1 MNKEFKYNSIFA
13 NLQIKPLISEEKDK
27 YLSLASIDNLKRFL
41 PEIDTDKNIDLLPIA
56 FDACVVNRVNKNGDV
71 VNSLTA
77 SEMLKNFV
85 NKPINVEHDRTKVV
99 GCILTA
105 SFSKFGDNQIITEDE
120 AKEMKEPYYITL
132 GGVIWKIIN
141 PQLSNLIE
149 ESNDPSSENY
159 MNVSA
164 SWELG
169 FNEYDLVLLND
180 NNKNLED
187 GTFVSDEKEKD
198 KLKKNLK
205 SFGGSGKID
214 KETSI
219 YRQVL
224 GNVIPLGIGLTS
236 NPAADVQGVAVKS
249 NEDSSLFDPKS
260 NDQEADS
267 SNINKNNISQNEE
280 NNVNEEGVIKRIIM
294 KIENI
299 NQITDELLK
308 QVTASSVAEFIQ
320 DELKKA
326 SEAFV
331 AEKSEKDTAIKAAQE
346 KYESLSTESNKVK
359 EELEKLKAS
368 LAQLEEEKA
377 AKIKE
382 EAFNVRMAS
391 LDEEYDL
398 SDEDR
403 QVLAT
408 DVKDLNDET
417 FAAYKNKMAVL
428 MKEKNKAAKKAAQEK
443 MSKKDVKQDLQEDV
457 KDKGVDEN
465 KEDKTGKMVKASV
478 ESTSE
483 QSATEVV
490 DEVLDNS
497 NVEKNSI
504 ANSTITAEVSLREK
518 YSKAFGFEGFDI
530 K

>member
-1 MNKEFKYNSIFA
+1 MNFEFTTTFA
-13 NLQIKPLISEEKDK
+13 NLQVKPLVSEEKDK
-27 YLSLASIDNLKRFL
+27 YLSLASIDSLKKFV
-41 PEIDTDKNIDLLPIA
+41 PNIDTDKNIDLLPIA

-71 VNSLTA
+71 VDSSTA
-77 SEMLKNFV
+77 VEMLKNFV

-105 SFSKFGDNQIITEDE
+105 SFSKFGDNKVITEDE
-120 AKEMKEPYYITL
+120 AKKMKEPYYITL

-169 FNEYDLVLLND
+169 FNEYDLVLLNG

-187 GTFVSDEKEKD
+187 GTFVSNEKEKE

-205 SFGGSGKID
+205 AFGGSGRVD
-214 KETSI
+214 KNTSI

-224 GNVIPLGIGLTS
+224 GNVIPLGIGLTA
-236 NPAADVQGVAVKS
+236 NPAADVQGVAVKEDNQMDIELS
-249 NEDSSLFDPKS
+249 KEENDQMSDSS
-260 NDQEADS
+260 EVS
-267 SNINKNNISQNEE
+267 SENNISQDEE
-280 NNVNEEGVIKRIIM
+280 NTVNEEGVINRIIM

-308 QVTASSVAEFIQ
+308 QVTASSVADFIQ

-326 SEAFV
+326 SETFV
-331 AEKSEKDTAIKAAQE
+331 AERTEKDNAIKAAQE
-346 KYESLSTESNKVK
+346 KYESLSTESGKVK
-359 EELEKLKAS
+359 EELEKLKAI

-398 SDEDR
+398 TDEDR
-403 QVLAT
+403 QVLAN

-428 MKEKNKAAKKAAQEK
+428 MKEKSKMAKKAKEEE
-443 MSKKDVKQDLQEDV
+443 MKKAKASEVAKVTE
-457 KDKGVDEN
+457 E
-465 KEDKTGKMVKASV
+465 VKAS
-478 ESTSE
+478 TASE

-497 NVEKNSI
+497 NIETNSI
-504 ANSTITAEVSLREK
+504 PNSTTTVEPSLREK
-518 YSKAFGFEGFDI
+518 YSKAFGLEGFDI

>member
-1 MNKEFKYNSIFA
+1 MNFQYTTTFA
-13 NLQIKPLISEEKDK
+13 NLQIKPIVSEEKDK
-27 YLSLASIDNLKRFL
+27 YLSLASIDSLKKFL
-41 PEIDTDKNIDLLPIA
+41 PEINTEKNVDLLPIA

-77 SEMLKNFV
+77 AEMLKDFI
-85 NKPINVEHDRTKVV
+85 NKPINIEHDRTRVV

-105 SFSKFGDNQIITEDE
+105 NFSKFGTNEVLAADQVKD
-120 AKEMKEPYYITL
+120 MKEPFYITL

-169 FNEYDLVLLND
+169 FNEYDLVLIND
-180 NNKNLED
+180 NNKNLENAK
-187 GTFVSDEKEKD
+187 FVTDEKEKD

-214 KETSI
+214 KNTSI

-224 GNVIPLGIGLTS
+224 GNVIPLGIGLTA
-236 NPAADVQGVAVKS
+236 NPAADVQGVATKDEQSLEVEISKPEENDQMS
-249 NEDSSLFDPKS
+249 DSSD
-260 NDQEADS
+260 
-267 SNINKNNISQNEE
+267 INCENNISQHEE
-280 NNVNEEGVIKRIIM
+280 NTVNEEGVINRIIM

-308 QVTASSVAEFIQ
+308 QVTASSVSDFIQ
-320 DELKKA
+320 EELKKA
-326 SEAFV
+326 SEAFT
-331 AEKSEKDTAIKAAQE
+331 AEKNEKDNAIKATQE
-346 KYESLSTESNKVK
+346 KYEALSTESEKVK
-359 EELEKLKAS
+359 EELEKVKAS
-368 LAQLEEEKA
+368 LAKLEEEKF
-377 AKIKE
+377 AKAQE
-382 EAFNVRMAS
+382 EAFNLRMAV
-391 LDEEYDL
+391 LDEEFDL

-408 DVKDLNDET
+408 DIKDLNDES

-428 MKEKNKAAKKAAQEK
+428 MKEKNKAAKKAKEEE
-443 MSKKDVKQDLQEDV
+443 MKKS
-457 KDKGVDEN
+457 
-465 KEDKTGKMVKASV
+465 KASEV
-478 ESTSE
+478 KEEIKASTSSE

-504 ANSTITAEVSLREK
+504 PNSTTTAEVSLREK
-518 YSKAFGFEGFDI
+518 YSKAFGLEGFDI

>member
-1 MNKEFKYNSIFA
+1 MNFQFTTTFA
-13 NLQIKPLISEEKDK
+13 NLQIKPLVSEEKDK
-27 YLSLASIDNLKRFL
+27 YLSLASIDSLKRFL
-41 PEIDTDKNIDLLPIA
+41 PDIDTDKNIDLLPIA

-71 VNSLTA
+71 VNSSTA
-77 SEMLKNFV
+77 VEMLKNFV

-205 SFGGSGKID
+205 AFGGSGKID
-214 KETSI
+214 KNTSI

-224 GNVIPLGIGLTS
+224 GNVIPLGIGLTA
-236 NPAADVQGVAVKS
+236 NPAADVQGVATKDDNQMNIELS
-249 NEDSSLFDPKS
+249 KPEENGQMSDSS
-260 NDQEADS
+260 EAPCE
-267 SNINKNNISQNEE
+267 NNISQDEGNT
-280 NNVNEEGVIKRIIM
+280 VNEEGVIKRIIM

-382 EAFNVRMAS
+382 EAFNLRMAS
-391 LDEEYDL
+391 LDEEFDL

-428 MKEKNKAAKKAAQEK
+428 MKEKNKAAKKAK
-443 MSKKDVKQDLQEDV
+443 MDKEDI
-457 KDKGVDEN
+457 KDKGIDES
-465 KEDKTGKMVKASV
+465 KEDKNGKIIKASTSLEVKA
-478 ESTSE
+478 SE

-497 NVEKNSI
+497 NIERNSI
-504 ANSTITAEVSLREK
+504 PNSTTTVEPSLREK

>member
-1 MNKEFKYNSIFA
+1 MNFEFITTFA
-13 NLQIKPLISEEKDK
+13 NLQVKPLVSEEKDK
-27 YLSLASIDNLKRFL
+27 YLSLASIDSLKKFL
-41 PEIDTDKNIDLLPIA
+41 PEIDTEKNVDLLPIA
-56 FDACVVNRVNKNGDV
+56 FDACVINRVNKNGDV

-77 SEMLKNFV
+77 AQMLKDFI
-85 NKPINVEHDRTKVV
+85 NKPINIEHDRTKVV

-105 SFSKFGDNQIITEDE
+105 SFSKFGSNEILSEDE
-120 AKEMKEPYYITL
+120 VKDMKEPFYVTL

-187 GTFVSDEKEKD
+187 AKFISDEKQKE

-205 SFGGSGKID
+205 AFGGSGKID
-214 KETSI
+214 KNTSI

-224 GNVIPLGIGLTS
+224 GNVIPLGIGLTA
-236 NPAADVQGVAVKS
+236 NPAADVQGVAVKDEQNLEIEIS
-249 NEDSSLFDPKS
+249 KPEENDQMSDSSD
-260 NDQEADS
+260 
-267 SNINKNNISQNEE
+267 INCENNISQDEE
-280 NNVNEEGVIKRIIM
+280 NTVIEEGVINRIIM

-308 QVTASSVAEFIQ
+308 QVTASSISDFIQ
-320 DELKKA
+320 EELKKA
-326 SEAFV
+326 SEAFT
-331 AEKSEKDTAIKAAQE
+331 AEKNEKDNAIKATQE
-346 KYESLSTESNKVK
+346 KYDVLSTESEKVK

-368 LAQLEEEKA
+368 LAKLEEEKV
-377 AKIKE
+377 AKAQE
-382 EAFNVRMAS
+382 EAFNLRMATF
-391 LDEEYDL
+391 DEEFDL

-408 DVKDLNDET
+408 DIKDLNDES
-417 FAAYKNKMAVL
+417 FAAYKNKMTVL
-428 MKEKNKAAKKAAQEK
+428 MKEKNKAAKKA
-443 MSKKDVKQDLQEDV
+443 
-457 KDKGVDEN
+457 
-465 KEDKTGKMVKASV
+465 KEDEMKKSKASEV
-478 ESTSE
+478 KEEIKASTSSE

-504 ANSTITAEVSLREK
+504 PNSTTTAEVSLREK
-518 YSKAFGFEGFDI
+518 YSKAFGLEGFDI